1 MALCALGMAALAW
14 VNEMIL
20 ALNLNCSLDKIY
32 TVPSL
37 EYGGVVRAE
46 ATYNTAGG
54 KGLHVANICRIM
66 HEDYLASG
74 FIGGHTGEL
83 IKDIL
88 DEKGYN
94 YDFQGIAEE
103 TRSCINIGTPDGKQ
117 TEVLEGGPVVSNE
130 EKLCFLA
137 KYADFLSK
145 ADIVVGSG
153 SLPKGLEKN
162 FYGELIEMARSKGRK
177 FLLDA
182 SGETLENSLPYKP
195 FMIKP
200 NKDEIEALTGRKI
213 RTLADGIRE
222 AMNFADM
229 DIKLPIVSLGRDGA
243 AACWQGQ
250 AYYVKPPVFKAVN
263 AVGSGDSFVAGIA
276 IGLQRKYPIEEV
288 LRLAAACGTA
298 NVLEQESGFVDPAKV
313 ENIMAKTSVEK
324 VG

>member
-1 MALCALGMAALAW
+1 M
-14 VNEMIL
+14 NEMIL

-46 ATYNTAGG
+46 AAYNTAGG

-66 HEDYLASG
+66 HEDYVASG
-74 FIGGHTGEL
+74 FLGGHTGEL

-88 DEKGYN
+88 DANGYQ
-94 YDFQGIAEE
+94 YDFQTIAQE

-117 TEVLEGGPVVSNE
+117 TEVLEGGPTVSNE

-137 KYADFLSK
+137 KYDSFLAN
-145 ADIVVGSG
+145 ADIVAGSG
-153 SLPKGLEKN
+153 SLPKGLEKD
-162 FYGELIEMARSKGRK
+162 FYGHLIEKARRKGKK

-182 SGETLENSLPYKP
+182 SGEVLARALPYKP

-200 NKDEIEALTGRKI
+200 NKDEIQALTGRKVESF
-213 RTLADGIRE
+213 ADAARE
-222 AMNFADM
+222 AENFASM
-229 DIKLPIVSLGRDGA
+229 GIELPIISLGKDGA
-243 AACWQGQ
+243 AAWYEGEI
-250 AYYVKPPVFKAVN
+250 YRIVPPVFKAVN

-298 NVLEQESGFVDPAKV
+298 NVLEQESGCVEPARV
-313 ENIMAKTSVEK
+313 EEIRAQVAVEK
-324 VG
+324 AAPLQG

>member
-1 MALCALGMAALAW
+1 
-14 VNEMIL
+14 MIL

-37 EYGGVVRAE
+37 KYGGVVRAQ

-54 KGLHVANICRIM
+54 KGLHVSNICRIM
-66 HEDYLASG
+66 GEDYVVSG
-74 FIGGHTGEL
+74 FLGGHIGEL

-88 DEKGYN
+88 QKNGYRH
-94 YDFQGIAEE
+94 DFQKIAGE

-117 TEVLEGGPVVSNE
+117 TEILEGGPEISRE
-130 EKLCFLA
+130 EKVSFLA
-137 KYADFLSK
+137 QYAELLDK

-153 SLPKGLEKN
+153 SLLKGLEKT
-162 FYGELIEMARSKGRK
+162 FYGQLIEMARSKGRK

-182 SGETLENSLPYKP
+182 SGETLEKSLPYKP

-200 NKDEIEALTGRKI
+200 NKDEIEALTGRKV

-222 AMNFADM
+222 VMNFADM
-229 DIKLPIVSLGRDGA
+229 GIELPIVSLGSEGA
-243 AACWQGQ
+243 VACWQGK
-250 AYYVKPPVFKAVN
+250 AYYVKPPVFKAIN

-276 IGLQRKYPIEEV
+276 IGLQRNYGMEEL

-298 NVLEQESGFVDPAKV
+298 NVLEQESGCVNLAKV
-313 ENIMAKTSVEK
+313 EEIMAQTTVEK

>member
-1 MALCALGMAALAW
+1 
-14 VNEMIL
+14 MIL

-66 HEDYLASG
+66 GEDYVASG
-74 FIGGHTGEL
+74 FLGGHTGEL

-88 DEKGYN
+88 NEKGYK
-94 YDFQGIAEE
+94 YDFQTIAGE

-117 TEVLEGGPVVSNE
+117 TEVLEGGPTVTNE
-130 EKLCFLA
+130 ERLSFIGKYTYFLEA
-137 KYADFLSK
+137 

-153 SLPKGLEKN
+153 SLPKGLDKN
-162 FYGELIEMARSKGRK
+162 FYGQLIEMARRLGKR

-182 SGETLENSLPYKP
+182 SGETLAKSLPYKP

-213 RTLADGIRE
+213 NSVEDVVQE
-222 AMNFADM
+222 AENFAQM
-229 DIKLPIVSLGRDGA
+229 GIELPIISLGKEGA
-243 AACWQGQ
+243 VTCWQRQ
-250 AYYVKPPVFKAVN
+250 AYWVKPPVFKAVN

-276 IGLQRKYPIEEV
+276 IGLQRGYEIQDV

-298 NVLEQESGFVDPAKV
+298 NVLEQESGCVDPAKV
-313 ENIMAKTSVEK
+313 EEIMAETTVKK
-324 VG
+324 VV